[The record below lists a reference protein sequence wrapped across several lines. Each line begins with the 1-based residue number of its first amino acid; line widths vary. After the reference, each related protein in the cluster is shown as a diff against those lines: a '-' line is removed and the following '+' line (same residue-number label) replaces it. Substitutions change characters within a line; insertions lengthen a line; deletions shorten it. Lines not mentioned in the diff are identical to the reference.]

1 MELFKL
7 TKEQLKDEYKRIHD
21 EYLRMIKANT
31 FFDDPEFVAIRKQ
44 LDAVLDESKKR
55 RKDKERERGVA

>member
-1 MELFKL
+1 MDLVKL
-7 TKEQLKDEYKRIHD
+7 TKEELKEEYKRVHD

-31 FFDDPEFVAIRKQ
+31 SFDDPEFVAIRKQ

-55 RKDKERERGVA
+55 RKAKERERGVA